1 MGVPLA
7 AVHAE
12 MKKRDLDPSLLELDA
27 AHPLPLHLQVHPVM
41 LEFTSQLSWRTLLH
55 ANTSMA
61 TARTL
66 VCSLTM
72 SFPNTILFSYYFFLG
87 YFNHSDFVECLAVV
101 MDPHSHYTIP
111 RTMRIGSPTQNMI
124 DTILEPVLK
133 ETAIATAG
141 GSVWVRPAVG
151 SLGAQDAVF
160 LTLDLTSPGTSIDEE
175 QACELI
181 LQSLPLALRSCCTTC
196 VALTHPLRS
205 NCVRV
210 MLVSPVLP
218 PVNVLVEL
226 GTLQLERG
234 EVHANN
240 NALQE
245 AARKSLLEAGL
256 HMVAAYASEQA
267 GFILHDL
274 AASLTPKIE

>member
-1 MGVPLA
+1 
-7 AVHAE
+7 
-12 MKKRDLDPSLLELDA
+12 
-27 AHPLPLHLQVHPVM
+27 
-41 LEFTSQLSWRTLLH
+41 
-55 ANTSMA
+55 
-61 TARTL
+61 
-66 VCSLTM
+66 M
-72 SFPNTILFSYYFFLG
+72 SFLG

-133 ETAIATAG
+133 ETAVATAG

-151 SLGAQDAVF
+151 SQGAQDAVF

-175 QACELI
+175 EACEMI

-196 VALTHPLRS
+196 VALTHPFRS

-234 EVHANN
+234 EVHVHANN

-256 HMVAAYASEQA
+256 YMVAAYASEQA

-274 AASLTPKIE
+274 AASLSPKIE